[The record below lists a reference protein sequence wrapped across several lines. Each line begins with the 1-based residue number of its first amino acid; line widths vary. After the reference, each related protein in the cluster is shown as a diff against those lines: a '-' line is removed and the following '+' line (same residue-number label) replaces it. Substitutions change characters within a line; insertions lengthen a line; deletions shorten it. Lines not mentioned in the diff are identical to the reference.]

1 MPKAKDVE
9 LLEQVLECVN
19 RGGLFLLNS
28 SIGAMELHGDDLYM
42 SRSDPWLAIYHAS
55 KPGGESR
62 SHLHLKIGTLK
73 GAYIVEEDG
82 QTPYLGFWENA
93 ECSGEATLRA
103 YFPSFYD
110 WTNDKAP
117 IEEHRR
123 YFANW
128 IEAHGRRFELI

>member
-1 MPKAKDVE
+1 MPKDVE

-73 GAYIVEEDG
+73 SACIVEEEG
-82 QTPYLGFWENA
+82 QTPYLGFWESA

-110 WTNDKAP
+110 WANDKEP
-117 IEEHRR
+117 IEARR
-123 YFANW
+123 QYFATW
-128 IEAHGRRFELI
+128 IEAHGRRFELT